1 MTNLNRVRV
10 YWREIVFN
18 KIRFLLTVVFV
29 TTLNIVTRLVSFT
42 RQKPAAQ
49 FTSPI
54 VTSSNHQKFEV
65 SKWNFSKSIRDRRQ
79 NYFIISNSLTSD
91 IKVYAERKERNTYLL
106 RKFFLRHA
114 RVEFIQLKERAIRRN
129 QSLFC

>member
-1 MTNLNRVRV
+1 MTSLNRVRV